1 MAEFNMF
8 SIGYGSTY
16 YERFFLQ
23 FQIVKAFS
31 SIIKQTLTVIK
42 TDLAK
47 LFYSELLQLQQ

>member
-1 MAEFNMF
+1 MF

-16 YERFFLQ
+16 YERFFLF
-23 FQIVKAFS
+23 FQIVKALS